1 MSIILRK
8 TFCITPDGS
17 SAEAET
23 LDPRLR
29 TVLQTNGANVSPVN
43 EYNNGT
49 IAHSRKNPTF
59 GKLLSTE
66 YIIYKPEHRESASV
80 ADALS
85 LQLPFILKYYCC
97 LSEKTSA

>member
-1 MSIILRK
+1 MSIVLRK
-8 TFCITPDGS
+8 LFCVTPAGS

-43 EYNNGT
+43 EYHNGA

-59 GKLLSTE
+59 GKLLSDRIQYTNPNMG
-66 YIIYKPEHRESASV
+66 KAHPLRMRF
-80 ADALS
+80 LCNCR
-85 LQLPFILKYYCC
+85 LF
-97 LSEKTSA
+97 

>member
-8 TFCITPDGS
+8 TFCVNPVGS

-43 EYNNGT
+43 EYNNGA

-59 GKLLSTE
+59 GKLLSDRIQ
-66 YIIYKPEHRESASV
+66 YINPNIGKAHPLRMRF
-80 ADALS
+80 LCNCR
-85 LQLPFILKYYCC
+85 LF
-97 LSEKTSA
+97 